1 MIDCHVHIERGPYN
15 LDWLQKFIDQGQK
28 IGLLELYIL
37 EHTHRFREFLP
48 LYSQMSQYNSY
59 QNNWINQKGKHS
71 IYEYIDLIELARR
84 QKYPIIIK
92 FGLEVCYDEYMENF
106 IEKIKYFYNWDFFTG
121 SVHWVD
127 GFAYDHKQE
136 FWRNMDINSLYM
148 RYYCL
153 VSKLI
158 KSGLF
163 TGLAHPDAIKCFNY
177 YPNIKLDS
185 IYYNIAKLLNKQRM
199 YAEDSSGLHNNYS
212 HQEYG
217 LNKTIRKIFFKN
229 RVKLLT
235 ASDAHTPEDVGKG
248 IKIIEEIWR
257 KQNAAL

>member
-106 IEKIKYFYNWDFFTG
+106 IEKIKYFY
-121 SVHWVD
+121 
-127 GFAYDHKQE
+127 
-136 FWRNMDINSLYM
+136 I
-148 RYYCL
+148 
-153 VSKLI
+153 
-158 KSGLF
+158 
-163 TGLAHPDAIKCFNY
+163 
-177 YPNIKLDS
+177 
-185 IYYNIAKLLNKQRM
+185 
-199 YAEDSSGLHNNYS
+199 
-212 HQEYG
+212 
-217 LNKTIRKIFFKN
+217 
-229 RVKLLT
+229 
-235 ASDAHTPEDVGKG
+235 
-248 IKIIEEIWR
+248 
-257 KQNAAL
+257 